1 MAGEKRQSHKENFA
15 KDTITTHRGGRQL
28 ETKLAK
34 IAQVAKE
41 RPKER
46 FTSLVHLLNVE
57 TLTECHHELSGNKAS
72 GIDNVTKAQYEEK
85 LSINIESLHEKLRM
99 MAYKPQAVRRVY
111 IPKPG
116 SDKKRPLGI
125 PAYED
130 KIIQLAVSKILSAI
144 YEQDFLDCSY
154 GFRPGR
160 SCHDAIKELNNV
172 IMAKKINWI
181 VDADISG
188 FFDHVDHNWMMKFL
202 EVRIEDSKL
211 LRIIARM
218 LKAGI
223 MDGKEHKTSLEGTP
237 QGGIVSPILAN
248 IYLHYVLDLWF
259 EKIVKRHLKGCAYIV
274 RYCDDFVCCFQYE
287 SEARKFYQMLASRLK
302 KFNLDI
308 APDKSKIIEFGRFAT
323 RNTKN
328 KGRNKPDTF
337 DFLGFTHYCGESRN
351 SKFRVKRTTSRKK
364 FKAALYKMKQ
374 WIKANRTTPAKQLLK
389 ETSARLISHYRY
401 YGITDNGAA
410 LSAYWYEV
418 TKLLFKWI
426 NRRSQRN
433 SYTWDKF
440 LLLLKANPLPSPKI
454 YVSLLQS

>member
-1 MAGEKRQSHKENFA
+1 M
-15 KDTITTHRGGRQL
+15 L

-41 RPKER
+41 HPKEQ

-57 TLTECHHELSGNKAS
+57 MLTECHHELSGNKAS
-72 GIDNVTKAQYEEK
+72 GIDQVTKTQYEES
-85 LSINIESLHEKLRM
+85 LQENIESLHQKLKM

-125 PAYED
+125 PAHED
-130 KIIQLAVSKILSAI
+130 KIVQLAVSKILSAI
-144 YEQDFLDCSY
+144 YEQDFLNFSF

-160 SCHDAIKELNNV
+160 SCHDALREVNNI
-172 IMAKKINWI
+172 IMTKKTNWI

-188 FFDHVDHNWMMKFL
+188 FFDHVDHDWMIKCL
-202 EVRIEDSKL
+202 EVRIKDSKL

-223 MDGKEHKTSLEGTP
+223 IEDGEFKASLEGTP
-237 QGGIVSPILAN
+237 QGGNGSPILAN

-259 EKIVKRHLKGCAYIV
+259 EKVVRRQFKGSAHMV

-287 SEARKFYQMLASRLK
+287 SEARKFYQMLINRLG
-302 KFNLDI
+302 KFKLKI
-308 APDKSKIIEFGRFAT
+308 AQEKSKIIEFGLFA
-323 RNTKN
+323 NKN
-328 KGRNKPDTF
+328 SKEKGCNKPDTF
-337 DFLGFTHYCGESRN
+337 DFLGLTHYCGKSR
-351 SKFRVKRTTSRKK
+351 SGKFRVKRTTSRKK
-364 FKAALYKMKQ
+364 YKTAILKMKR
-374 WIKANRTTPAKQLLK
+374 WIKANRTMPVKLLLNEIGIK
-389 ETSARLISHYRY
+389 LTGHYRY
-401 YGITDNGAA
+401 YGITDNGFM
-410 LSAYWYEV
+410 LSSYWYEV

-440 LLLLKANPLPSPKI
+440 LMLLKTNPLPKPKI
-454 YVSLLQS
+454 YVSIF